1 MVSGGDFEGILA
13 LAGAIHGGFGSAW
26 SSAARSTQH
35 ATRNTTTTTAK
46 PLSYTNT

>member
-35 ATRNTTTTTAK
+35 AARNTQHHHDHHEAT
-46 PLSYTNT
+46 